1 MEEYTQDSPQLD
13 ELDVKNRV
21 QNLMWTVSGDY
32 GLDTE
37 VDTASFEKSKY
48 ISLYD
53 AIKQGAFARYFDKEA
68 FGGYVVRKVY
78 LGADSSVL
86 MRLGQLCV
94 DSAVWKKASK
104 ERIGVPDVRKKAFA
118 DALERD
124 FFKLTHSYWGKI
136 QASYYRYALYGMKTE
151 ERTQRV
157 LDRILRI
164 QDASDTMEVIRC
176 LDEVYND
183 VCDKEFESRV
193 GGLERVLAVPER
205 EMQNFNWQDYL
216 NEEARENRV
225 QRLMDLFQQQ
235 MYQEEAQTDQEKKQT
250 GVVLLDEEAIAK
262 MDHYIEL
269 NYGKSYLTGAQQ
281 RKLNRR
287 LCTGAHADSR
297 LHFTDGILAGMVQE
311 NSQSVYARKVK
322 ELNLRFLH
330 QNARVTRQN
339 IQVLA
344 NILQRALVSRTEQEQ
359 CKSDCGRIQASRLW
373 NVGKT
378 SNRLLFDRSIP
389 RDDSDFAVEILIDA
403 SGSQRKRQS
412 LVALQAY
419 ILSEALSRAGIPQR
433 VMGFCSFWDY
443 TVMRRFRDYEE
454 GPEANRR
461 IFEFYGSANN
471 RDGLAIRAAA
481 QSLDER
487 QEENKI
493 LIVLSDGRPNDL
505 VVNRPNSKNTA
516 PYCLDYAVRDTA
528 IEVRKL
534 RNRGIAV
541 LGVFAGVEEDL
552 AAEKR
557 IFGKDFAYIKEIGNF
572 ARVVGRYLK
581 KQLAD

>member
-193 GGLERVLAVPER
+193 GGPGKGSGGAGAGDAEFQLAGLSERGGQGKPGAAAYGFVPAADVPGGSADR
-205 EMQNFNWQDYL
+205 PG
-216 NEEARENRV
+216 EE
-225 QRLMDLFQQQ
+225 
-235 MYQEEAQTDQEKKQT
+235 
-250 GVVLLDEEAIAK
+250 
-262 MDHYIEL
+262 
-269 NYGKSYLTGAQQ
+269 
-281 RKLNRR
+281 
-287 LCTGAHADSR
+287 
-297 LHFTDGILAGMVQE
+297 TDGGSSAG
-311 NSQSVYARKVK
+311 
-322 ELNLRFLH
+322 
-330 QNARVTRQN
+330 
-339 IQVLA
+339 
-344 NILQRALVSRTEQEQ
+344 
-359 CKSDCGRIQASRLW
+359 
-373 NVGKT
+373 
-378 SNRLLFDRSIP
+378 
-389 RDDSDFAVEILIDA
+389 
-403 SGSQRKRQS
+403 
-412 LVALQAY
+412 
-419 ILSEALSRAGIPQR
+419 
-433 VMGFCSFWDY
+433 
-443 TVMRRFRDYEE
+443 
-454 GPEANRR
+454 
-461 IFEFYGSANN
+461 
-471 RDGLAIRAAA
+471 
-481 QSLDER
+481 
-487 QEENKI
+487 
-493 LIVLSDGRPNDL
+493 
-505 VVNRPNSKNTA
+505 
-516 PYCLDYAVRDTA
+516 
-528 IEVRKL
+528 
-534 RNRGIAV
+534 
-541 LGVFAGVEEDL
+541 
-552 AAEKR
+552 
-557 IFGKDFAYIKEIGNF
+557 
-572 ARVVGRYLK
+572 
-581 KQLAD
+581 